1 MGKFKGVLFDFD
13 GTIMDTNEIILG
25 SWRHVYQTLFQR
37 DPDYKE
43 ITWTFGEPLFDSMA
57 HMFPD
62 RDPNE
67 MVELYREYQ
76 RHIYNKPIHMFPGI
90 KEVFAERSPE
100 KGIIVLNS
108 GKLAEIAVYDI

>member
-43 ITWTFGEPLFDSMA
+43 ITWTFGEPLSTA
-57 HMFPD
+57 WLTCS
-62 RDPNE
+62 RT
-67 MVELYREYQ
+67 
-76 RHIYNKPIHMFPGI
+76 GI
-90 KEVFAERSPE
+90 QTKW
-100 KGIIVLNS
+100 
-108 GKLAEIAVYDI
+108 